1 MTLNNIKIE
10 YDVWYRGLK
19 KIKIK
24 QQTDN
29 TILLSNN
36 DKIVK
41 KGNEIYLNNKLICNI
56 EITENDLIDMYT
68 HHLKLKGYKFV

>member
-29 TILLSNN
+29 MILLSNN
-36 DKIVK
+36 DKIIK
-41 KGNEIYLNNKLICNI
+41 KNNEIYLNDKLICNI